1 MDLPPAA
8 PHDARLPEAC
18 VDFDGV
24 TGCIAESRA
33 AAVAFLRLHV
43 PHARTTFRDD
53 VLLVISELVT
63 NAVRHAPGP
72 LTLKLRL
79 LPGGIGIT
87 VLDTSPSL
95 PRPRTPDRTGGRG
108 WPIVQSLAHRVN
120 VVPGPHGK
128 TVHVELAW

>member
-1 MDLPPAA
+1 MTLPPATR
-8 PHDARLPEAC
+8 HDARPPEVC
-18 VDFDGV
+18 VDFDGMA
-24 TGCIAESRA
+24 GCIAQSRG
-33 AAVAFLRLHV
+33 AAVAFLGLHV
-43 PHARTTFRDD
+43 PHAGTIFRDD

-79 LPGGIGIT
+79 LPGAIGIT

-95 PRPRTPDRTGGRG
+95 PRSRTPDRTGGRG
-108 WPIVQSLAHRVN
+108 WPIVQSLARLVSA
-120 VVPGPHGK
+120 VSGPHGK

>member
-1 MDLPPAA
+1 MELPLAT
-8 PHDARLPEAC
+8 PHDARPPEVC

-24 TGCIAESRA
+24 ASCIAEARE

-72 LTLKLRL
+72 LTLKLGL

-87 VLDTSPSL
+87 VRDTSPS
-95 PRPRTPDRTGGRG
+95 PPHSRTPDRTGGRG
-108 WPIVQSLAHRVN
+108 WPIVQSLARRVR
-120 VVPGPHGK
+120 VVPGPNGK